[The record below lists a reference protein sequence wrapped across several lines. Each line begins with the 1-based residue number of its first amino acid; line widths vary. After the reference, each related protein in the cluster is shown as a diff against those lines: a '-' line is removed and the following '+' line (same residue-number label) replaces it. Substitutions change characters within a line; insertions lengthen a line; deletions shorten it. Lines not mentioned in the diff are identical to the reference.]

1 MQLTK
6 DAFLAQAEATLTRLD
21 GPVLA
26 AISHH
31 DEPDVATLA
40 SAFGADK
47 ARSVTE
53 FIQEL
58 CPGPLTHIGLAA
70 VVLRELLEARDEV
83 LDGEVS
89 TPTVVT
95 GHARVSGSLSVTAPL
110 VVLGD
115 LEVGGVIHDAG
126 PDSTVVVV
134 GRCTAWG
141 LRTSGNFLVLGD
153 LVVRD
158 AIQGVYNDESLVV
171 AGALETRF
179 FDENDHDVAVHGEER
194 VKHRFEQGRSGEE
207 AASLASTFLVPG
219 LYDVDL
225 GELHHDE
232 LFERISRNEPV
243 FTETL
248 QPRQEK
254 EPDEPTAEELQGID
268 VAGIVARAPVA
279 VSARNIY
286 YAQRKTGEVWLD
298 GSGEFP
304 VVIFDGEKFL
314 GLEPSPTLAVTRA
327 SERVTFWRKRGDLF
341 LEIERFEAIVQVHA
355 GYNNGRKTTFRFAF
369 DSADAAVRTVRG
381 LEARYTGD
389 FLRVTTEIPGRGLL
403 ERELSKY
410 ANGKSE
416 YTSAIIK
423 GTTLVTRDGVNKTFD
438 DEVSALLALEDWI
451 ATKRQ
456 AGFDLKILEWK
467 PFGSLA
473 AR

>member
-1 MQLTK
+1 MQLTQ
-6 DAFLAQAEATLTRLD
+6 DTFLAQAEATLTRLD
-21 GPVLA
+21 GSVLE

-31 DEPDVATLA
+31 GEPDAATLA
-40 SAFGADK
+40 NAFGAGR
-47 ARSVTE
+47 ACSVTE
-53 FIQEL
+53 FIQAL

-83 LDGEVS
+83 LDGTVS
-89 TPTVVT
+89 EPTVVT

-115 LEVGGVIHDAG
+115 LEVKGVIHDAG

-141 LRTSGNFLVLGD
+141 LQTSGNFLVLGD

-179 FDENDHDVAVHGEER
+179 LDENDHDIAVQGEER
-194 VKHRFEQGRSGEE
+194 VKHRFELGRSGEA

-225 GELHHDE
+225 GEVHHDE

-243 FTETL
+243 FTEAP
-248 QPRQEK
+248 QPRQVK
-254 EPDEPTAEELQGID
+254 EPDAPTDEELQGID
-268 VAGIVARAPVA
+268 VAGLAARAPVE
-279 VSARNIY
+279 VSAREIL
-286 YAQRKTGEVWLD
+286 YAQRKTGEVWLT
-298 GSGEFP
+298 GSGQFP

-314 GLEPSPTLAVTRA
+314 GLEPSPALEATRA

-355 GYNNGRKTTFRFAF
+355 GYNNGRKTTLRFAF
-369 DSADAAVRTVRG
+369 DSADEAARMVRR

-389 FLRVTTEIPGRGLL
+389 FLRVTTGVPGRGLL

-423 GTTLVTRDGVNKTFD
+423 GTTLVTRDGVSKTFD
-438 DEVSALLALEDWI
+438 DEASALMALEDWL
-451 ATKRQ
+451 AQKRQ

-467 PFGSLA
+467 PFGLLA